1 MWVIILICNV
11 ALAILCWRVVFWML
25 RFRLAVIRFRQ
36 TIVTAEEN
44 CRSGLGLAPE
54 SLWVAHSQ
62 LTQFRQW
69 QRRSKTQWTKVRQ
82 GWAILLWGQ
91 RFLQF
96 QSQWRSRRNSLP

>member
-11 ALAILCWRVVFWML
+11 ALAILCWRVVVWML

-36 TIVTAEEN
+36 TIVMAEEN

-54 SLWVAHSQ
+54 SLWIAHSQ

-69 QRRSKTQWTKVRQ
+69 QHRSKTQWTKVRQ
-82 GWAILLWGQ
+82 GWTILLWGQ